1 MLQDNTKQYQ
11 WMPASS
17 GSSMQHECDTE
28 TPVAAATAE
37 ASGLT
42 AEGFRA
48 VSGGAAGRA
57 LICSIFLLSISLLS
71 FWATDKAEQA
81 AAGPGRQGEEIDR
94 RISLPGPYHQG
105 DASPFVRW

>member
-1 MLQDNTKQYQ
+1 VDPRLGWADGTGIGSAYGKPSIS
-11 WMPASS
+11 PAPPQRAR
-17 GSSMQHECDTE
+17 GGHEI
-28 TPVAAATAE
+28 AG
-37 ASGLT
+37 GL
-42 AEGFRA
+42 FRA

-81 AAGPGRQGEEIDR
+81 AAGPRRQGEEIDR

-105 DASPFVRW
+105 DPSPFVRWLDA